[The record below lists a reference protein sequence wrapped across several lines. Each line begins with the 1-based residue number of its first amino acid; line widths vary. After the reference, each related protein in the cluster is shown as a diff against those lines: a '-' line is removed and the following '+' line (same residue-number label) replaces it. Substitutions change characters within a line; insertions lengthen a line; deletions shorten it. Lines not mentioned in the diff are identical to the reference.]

1 MKLFEYPSLSNIPL
15 VREEPLMTEMSN
27 LIEPT
32 FEDIHDAREAIGD
45 HVLRTPLRYYPVL
58 SELLDADVWVKHEN
72 FQLLGA
78 FKVRGGINLVSQTS
92 QAERDRGFVT
102 ASSGNHG
109 QSIAYAARAFG
120 ADCTVVLPEGAN
132 SAKAASISALGANVI
147 FRGEVFERSREHAEE
162 LSERDGLR
170 FVHAA
175 NEPALVAGVGTYSVE
190 IHEDLKDIDVIFA
203 PIGAGS
209 GASGVCIV
217 SNAVSQDTHVVGV
230 QSAQAPAAYHAWNSG
245 KFEIYPMTTVAEGL
259 ATESAYS
266 LPISILRKRLKEFVL
281 VEDSDI
287 SEAIKLYVHATRT
300 LVEHAGAAALAAA
313 VNMKDQIKGKRVVLI
328 ASGGNITTDQ
338 LKAVLA

>member
-1 MKLFEYPSLSNIPL
+1 
-15 VREEPLMTEMSN
+15 MTDSSN

-32 FEDIHDAREAIGD
+32 LQDIYDARTAISD
-45 HVLRTPLRYYPVL
+45 HVLRTPLRHYPVL
-58 SELLDADVWVKHEN
+58 SDLLDADVWVKHEN

-92 QAERDRGFVT
+92 QEERDRGFVT

-109 QSIAYAARAFG
+109 QSIAYAARTFG
-120 ADCTVVLPEGAN
+120 ANCTVVLPEGAN
-132 SAKAASISALGANVI
+132 SAKAASIAALGANVI
-147 FRGEVFERSREHAEE
+147 FHGDVFERSREHAEE
-162 LSERDGLR
+162 LAERDGLR

-209 GASGVCIV
+209 GASGTCIV
-217 SNAVSQDTHVVGV
+217 SNAVSPSTHVVGV
-230 QSAQAPAAYHAWNSG
+230 QTAQAPAAYHAWSSG
-245 KFEIYPMTTVAEGL
+245 KFEIYPMLTVAEGL

-281 VEDSDI
+281 VEDSEI

-300 LVEHAGAAALAAA
+300 LVEHAGAASLAAA
-313 VNMKDQIKGKRVVLI
+313 VNMKDQIRGKRVVLI